1 MNDALSK
8 YINTAIEII
17 VFALLLTII
26 SLFGGIS
33 KDALNNKVETNVI
46 MKEMVEYR
54 ALYKYIEITQKD
66 SIDERKIK
74 GDDVVNFITEF
85 KRKYDV
91 DIINAK
97 GPYPLDKT
105 DVKTGRWEVSKV
117 LEHLDNTITDD
128 YSIKIIYDTDREV
141 IDKFIFTFTY

>member
-66 SIDERKIK
+66 SIDERKVK
-74 GDDVVNFITEF
+74 GDDVANFVTEF
-85 KRKYDV
+85 KRQYNVEIINSKGTYILDRTDV
-91 DIINAK
+91 DSNKWEISEVLK
-97 GPYPLDKT
+97 HLDKT
-105 DVKTGRWEVSKV
+105 IVE
-117 LEHLDNTITDD
+117 D
-128 YSIKIIYDTDREV
+128 YSIEMIYDMDRGV
-141 IDKFIFTFTY
+141 IDKFVFTY

>member
-26 SLFGGIS
+26 ALFGGIS

-66 SIDERKIK
+66 SIDERKVK
-74 GDDVVNFITEF
+74 GDDVANFVTEF
-85 KRKYDV
+85 KRKYD
-91 DIINAK
+91 IEIRNTK
-97 GPYPLDKT
+97 GTRDLNKT
-105 DVKTGRWEVSKV
+105 DVDSSLWEIDKV
-117 LEHLDNTITDD
+117 LEFLGSTITEE
-128 YSIKIIYDTDREV
+128 YSIDMIYDEDRDI
-141 IDKFIFTFTY
+141 IDKFIFTY